1 MSVEALNAPQIDSA
15 AVVDTGNSAAP
26 ETINEDADLGA
37 VFDRMERDNGAA
49 RENGRFASPD
59 PTKAKVAAN
68 NEPLEGGGGEDT
80 DAVDP
85 STPSADVPLPS
96 SWRGKEALWEKI
108 PADVRADLRA
118 HQEELHKT
126 LSTQG
131 QALSAYKPLSDVLM
145 SYKEYFG
152 GEMGNYKPHE
162 AVEYLFNLQRQMDK
176 DPINTLL
183 QIADTYELRGE
194 LQKMFGA
201 GAPAGEGGAQS
212 NEAALLAKISQLEG
226 TIRQMGDPSR
236 IDERISQRLNEEKQF
251 GEVDSLVSRIS
262 KDMPLYNEIPEP
274 DLVSFIHMAKQ
285 KLGGAASQEAVLKR
299 AYDMAINADPDL
311 RAKAAA
317 LKAAAAND
325 PNQVAAAKRA
335 NETNLRSTSTGKA
348 RQLTQEEE
356 LGAVYDKMKG

>member
-15 AVVDTGNSAAP
+15 AVVDTGNAAV
-26 ETINEDADLGA
+26 NDDADLGA

-49 RENGRFASPD
+49 RDNGRFASPD
-59 PTKAKVAAN
+59 PARAKTAN

-96 SWRGKEALWEKI
+96 SWRGKEELWGKI
-108 PADVRADLRA
+108 PAELRADLRT

-126 LSTQG
+126 LSQQG
-131 QALSAYKPLSDVLM
+131 QALSAYKPLSDVLTN
-145 SYKEYFG
+145 YKEYFG

-162 AVEYLFNLQRQMDK
+162 AVDYLFNLQRQMDK

-183 QIADTYELRGE
+183 QIADTYELRPE
-194 LQKMFGA
+194 LTKLFG
-201 GAPAGEGGAQS
+201 GTPAEGGAQN
-212 NEAALLAKISQLEG
+212 NEAALLAKIGQLEG
-226 TIRQMGDPSR
+226 TIKRMEDPSR

-262 KDMPLYNEIPEP
+262 KDMPLYDQIPEP

-299 AYDMAINADPDL
+299 AYDMAVNADPDL

-317 LKAAAAND
+317 LNAAASED
-325 PNQVAAAKRA
+325 PARVAAAKRA
-335 NETNLRSTSTGKA
+335 NETNIRSTSTGKH

-356 LGAVYDKMKG
+356 LGAVYDKLKG

>member
-15 AVVDTGNSAAP
+15 AVVETGNSAAP

-49 RENGRFASPD
+49 RENGRFASPNAN
-59 PTKAKVAAN
+59 KAPAGN

-96 SWRGKEALWEKI
+96 SWRGKEELWGKI
-108 PADVRADLRA
+108 PADLKADLRT

-162 AVEYLFNLQRQMDK
+162 AVDYLFNLQRQMDK

-183 QIADTYELRGE
+183 QIAETYELRPE
-194 LQKMFGA
+194 LTKLFG
-201 GAPAGEGGAQS
+201 GTAGEGGAQN

-317 LKAAAAND
+317 LKAAAVND
-325 PNQVAAAKRA
+325 PAQVAAAKRA
-335 NETNLRSTSTGKA
+335 NDTNIRSTSTGKA

-356 LGAVYDKMKG
+356 LGAVYDKLKG